1 MSIREV
7 QQKINECKALQGK
20 TVTDIVE
27 MQKFQMNL
35 TKYFTAQKEDRKA
48 IQASYRTMHQFGPP
62 RGYKLPAHAI
72 DKVMDWSVE
81 DLAVEYL
88 RIIDKESNESAAV
101 RKYIFQLAGQAY
113 NLTIA
118 QIVCEEF
125 PELES
130 YFFPKSKKN

>member
-1 MSIREV
+1 MKVKEI
-7 QQKINECKALQGK
+7 QQKINQCKALQGK
-20 TVTDIVE
+20 TVADIVE
-27 MQKFQMNL
+27 MQRFQMNL

-48 IQASYRTMHQFGPP
+48 IRSSYLAMQKLGGSK
-62 RGYKLPAHAI
+62 GYKLPAHAI

-88 RIIDKESNESAAV
+88 RIFDKQSKESAAV

-130 YFFPKSKKN
+130 VFFPKSKKN

>member
-1 MSIREV
+1 MKVNEI

-20 TVTDIVE
+20 TVADIVE
-27 MQKFQMNL
+27 MQRFQMNL

-48 IQASYRTMHQFGPP
+48 IQASYRTMHRFGTPK
-62 RGYKLPAHAI
+62 GYKLPAHAI

-81 DLAVEYL
+81 DLAVEYI
-88 RIIDKESNESAAV
+88 RIFNKESNESAAV

-130 YFFPKSKKN
+130 YFFPKSKKS

>member
-7 QQKINECKALQGK
+7 QQKINDCKALQGK
-20 TVTDIVE
+20 TIADIVE
-27 MQKFQMNL
+27 MQRFQMNL
-35 TKYFTAQKEDRKA
+35 IKYFTAQKEDRKA
-48 IQASYRTMHQFGPP
+48 IQASYRTMHRFGTPK
-62 RGYKLPAHAI
+62 GYKLPAHAI

-88 RIIDKESNESAAV
+88 RIFNKESNESAAV

>member
-1 MSIREV
+1 MKIKDI
-7 QQKINECKALQGK
+7 QKKINECKALQGK
-20 TVTDIVE
+20 TVADIVE
-27 MQKFQMNL
+27 MQRFQMNL

-48 IQASYRTMHQFGPP
+48 IRSSYQAMHRLGGAG
-62 RGYKLPAHAI
+62 GYKLRAHAI
-72 DKVMDWSVE
+72 DRVIDWSVE

-88 RIIDKESNESAAV
+88 RIFNKESKESAAV

-130 YFFPKSKKN
+130 VFFPKSKQN

>member
-1 MSIREV
+1 MKIRDI
-7 QQKINECKALQGK
+7 QKKINECKALQGK
-20 TVTDIVE
+20 TVADIVE
-27 MQKFQMNL
+27 MQRFQLNL

-48 IQASYRTMHQFGPP
+48 IQASYRTMHRFGTPK
-62 RGYKLPAHAI
+62 GYKLPAHAI

-88 RIIDKESNESAAV
+88 RIFNKESKESAAV

>member
-1 MSIREV
+1 MKNKEI
-7 QQKINECKALQGK
+7 QQKFNQCKALQGK
-20 TVTDIVE
+20 TIADIVE
-27 MQKFQMNL
+27 MQRFQMNL

-48 IQASYRTMHQFGPP
+48 IQASYRTRHRFGTPK
-62 RGYKLPAHAI
+62 GYKLPAHAI

-88 RIIDKESNESAAV
+88 RIFNKESNESAAV

-118 QIVCEEF
+118 QIMCEEF